1 MQRPRVLSV
10 LGLCILAVMVM
21 AASASADPNPNSGR
35 IPVEI
40 PPDITVTD
48 VCPFP
53 VAIHVDINKE
63 FSKEHQNGV
72 TIITG
77 RLVVTI
83 TNTATGESVSYNIS
97 GPGAYHLAGRLGD
110 SGVPGP
116 LAAVHSRHR
125 HAGDLGSRGHHL
137 QPRDRRIHPGEPPRA
152 CRGRLRHAGS
162 LTPPSVSRATTRR
175 EVVDR
180 SGTQNETC
188 QEEIVASRARTD
200 SVEFAWPCRCMAR
213 RPESR

>member
-1 MQRPRVLSV
+1 MRRPRILGV

-21 AASASADPNPNSGR
+21 AAGASADPNPNSGR

-53 VAIHVDINKE
+53 VAIHVDINQE

-83 TNTATGESVSYNIS
+83 TNPATDESVTYNIS
-97 GPGAYHLAGRLGD
+97 GPVHITSQDGLETQVFLGRSLLFTPDIGMLVT
-110 SGVPGP
+110 SGR
-116 LAAVHSRHR
+116 AVTTFN
-125 HAGDLGSRGHHL
+125 
-137 QPRDRRIHPGEPPRA
+137 PETGEFT
-152 CRGRLRHAGS
+152 L
-162 LTPPSVSRATTRR
+162 VSRQGHAEDVCATL
-175 EVVDR
+175 
-180 SGTQNETC
+180 
-188 QEEIVASRARTD
+188 A
-200 SVEFAWPCRCMAR
+200 P
-213 RPESR
+213 

>member
-1 MQRPRVLSV
+1 MQRPRVLGV

-53 VAIHVDINKE
+53 VAIHADINQE

-83 TNTATGESVSYNIS
+83 TNTETGESVTYNIS
-97 GPGAYHLAGRLGD
+97 GPVHITSQDGLETQVFLGRSLLFTPDIGMLVTSGRAVTAFNPETGEFTLVSHQGHAEDVCATLA
-110 SGVPGP
+110 P
-116 LAAVHSRHR
+116 
-125 HAGDLGSRGHHL
+125 
-137 QPRDRRIHPGEPPRA
+137 
-152 CRGRLRHAGS
+152 
-162 LTPPSVSRATTRR
+162 
-175 EVVDR
+175 
-180 SGTQNETC
+180 
-188 QEEIVASRARTD
+188 
-200 SVEFAWPCRCMAR
+200 
-213 RPESR
+213 

>member
-1 MQRPRVLSV
+1 MQRPRVLGV

-53 VAIHVDINKE
+53 VAIHADINQE

-83 TNTATGESVSYNIS
+83 NTETGESVSYNIS
-97 GPGAYHLAGRLGD
+97 GP
-110 SGVPGP
+110 
-116 LAAVHSRHR
+116 VHITSQD
-125 HAGDLGSRGHHL
+125 GW
-137 QPRDRRIHPGEPPRA
+137 
-152 CRGRLRHAGS
+152 RLRCSWAARS
-162 LTPPSVSRATTRR
+162 CSPPTSA
-175 EVVDR
+175 
-180 SGTQNETC
+180 C
-188 QEEIVASRARTD
+188 
-200 SVEFAWPCRCMAR
+200 W
-213 RPESR
+213 